1 MLLDEGKLISNSKQ
15 KTQAFNN
22 YFVSQTHLQN
32 SVYVFSFALSS
43 PSRSLSHITANEIT
57 MLNLLRY
64 LNKSKPSGPD
74 GIQIALKLLKL
85 VALVYINLSL
95 V

>member
-22 YFVSQTHLQN
+22 YFVSQTHLPN
-32 SVYVFSFALSS
+32 SVYVFSFALAC
-43 PSRSLSHITANEIT
+43 PSRSLSHTTANEIT
-57 MLNLLRY
+57 VLNILRY
-64 LNKSKPSGPD
+64 LNIPKPSGHD
-74 GIQIALKLLKL
+74 RIQTALKLLTF
-85 VALVYINLSL
+85 VALVYINILL